1 VEKQLSDISGGEQ
14 RRLSLA
20 ILVASGANVL
30 VLDEPTNHLDIESRE
45 ALEDA
50 LTEFEG
56 AVLLVSHDRAL
67 LEAVGSRTLVCE
79 GGRLE
84 SHPSGWAEYQRRRD
98 EEESEAEAAAKPPGG
113 GKKYSATKPAQKAAR
128 KAAKLEDRIERA
140 EAKLRKLEDELADPA
155 AWSSPGRVERATKRH
170 AEAKAAV
177 EELYAEW
184 EQAQAAAEA

>member
-1 VEKQLSDISGGEQ
+1 M
-14 RRLSLA
+14 
-20 ILVASGANVL
+20 
-30 VLDEPTNHLDIESRE
+30 
-45 ALEDA
+45 
-50 LTEFEG
+50 
-56 AVLLVSHDRAL
+56 LLVSHDRAL

-79 GGRLE
+79 DGRLE

-98 EEESEAEAAAKPPGG
+98 EARRRRARRRSRGSGG

-128 KAAKLEDRIERA
+128 KAAKLEQRIERA
-140 EAKLRKLEDELADPA
+140 EAKLRELEDELADPA

-184 EQAQAAAEA
+184 EAAQAAAEGAARR